1 LYKCF
6 YKTLQDRKHASVA
19 GLEAMDKDDVV
30 LEREE
35 CEVRHRDMHKY
46 WPRVV
51 MFSIVVEFWA
61 VLFSI

>member
-1 LYKCF
+1 
-6 YKTLQDRKHASVA
+6 VA